1 MSLSPEQLARYQAGL
16 QQKLKQE
23 QQQQLQRQQR
33 GWQVARE
40 AAQRLKSQWGAS
52 KVVLFGSM
60 LETAKVHARS
70 DIDLAVWDLPADD
83 YYRVLAELL
92 DLDPDFSID
101 LVEIAYAKPGILSA
115 IQAGVEL

>member
-1 MSLSPEQLARYQAGL
+1 MSHSPEQLARYRAGL
-16 QQKLKQE
+16 QQKLKQQ

-40 AAQRLKSQWGAS
+40 AAQRLKSRWGAS

-60 LETAKVHARS
+60 LEPAKVHARS
-70 DIDLAVWDLPADD
+70 DIDLAVWNLPTHD
-83 YYRVLAELL
+83 YYRAVADLL

>member
-1 MSLSPEQLARYQAGL
+1 MSPSPEQLARYRAGL
-16 QQKLKQE
+16 QQKLKQQ

-40 AAQRLKSQWGAS
+40 AAQRLKSRWGAS

-60 LETAKVHARS
+60 LEPTKVHARS
-70 DIDLAVWDLPADD
+70 DIDLAVWNLPTQD
-83 YYRVLAELL
+83 YYRAVADLL
-92 DLDPDFSID
+92 DIDLDFSID
-101 LVEIAYAKPGILSA
+101 LVEIAYAKPSILSA